1 MQATSLARES
11 SCTRTGTDSRRARA
25 PELLAD
31 LADATTLT
39 VELSVASARA
49 AVREVAGAQR
59 AEATGVAFGRSR
71 VAGTPGLDVLV
82 IDLDAHVLVCHSEKD
97 TSGRNTSSP
106 PTASAGYLGRKT
118 GRGFRDYS

>member
-1 MQATSLARES
+1 VQATSLARES

-106 PTASAGYLGRKT
+106 PTASAGYLRPQD
-118 GRGFRDYS
+118 RPRLP